1 MVGLSQ
7 AKSRDAAGAFVTDI
21 FREIEEDLRR
31 ENLKKLWSRYGRYL
45 IAAAAAALLAAGGVA
60 AWHDHQNSVRR
71 AESLRYSAAFA
82 LAGTGKE
89 ADAAKV
95 FGAIANEGG
104 GYALLARFEEA
115 ALLVKSGKRE
125 AAVTIYDRLA
135 RSPAINPTFRGLATL
150 LAAMQQTAPEKTIE
164 RLRPLT
170 AKGSPWRPTA
180 LELTALAKLKKG
192 DKTGALAIFKDLAQD
207 PTTPAQLKARAE
219 EMTKALAA

>member
-180 LELTALAKLKKG
+180 LELTAVAELKKG
-192 DKTGALAIFKDLAQD
+192 DKKGALAIFKDLARD
-207 PTTPAQLKARAE
+207 PVTPPQLKTRAE
-219 EMTKALAA
+219 EMAKALAA